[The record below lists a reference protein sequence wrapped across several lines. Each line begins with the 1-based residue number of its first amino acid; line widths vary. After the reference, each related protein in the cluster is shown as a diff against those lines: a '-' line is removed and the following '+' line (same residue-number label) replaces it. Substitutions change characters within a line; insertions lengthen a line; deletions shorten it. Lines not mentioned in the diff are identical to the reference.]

1 MKVNKE
7 FMDILCELCV
17 MSHVYVFTA
26 DHRLKMI
33 LDVRA
38 FDPEN
43 NSVNI
48 QRNRRLEEKWKDRNI
63 LIIKR

>member
-1 MKVNKE
+1 
-7 FMDILCELCV
+7 
-17 MSHVYVFTA
+17 
-26 DHRLKMI
+26 MI